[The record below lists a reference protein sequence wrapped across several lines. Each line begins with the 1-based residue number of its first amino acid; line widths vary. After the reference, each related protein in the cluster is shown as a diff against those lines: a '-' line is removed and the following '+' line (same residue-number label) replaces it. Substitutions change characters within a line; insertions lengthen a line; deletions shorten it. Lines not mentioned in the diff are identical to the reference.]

1 VLRGVL
7 TDAVG
12 AGVDVDVVAD
22 EAAGTCAV
30 VTLKARASAD
40 TEQRIR
46 ALMAS
51 YPLAYTIEWSP

>member
-1 VLRGVL
+1 
-7 TDAVG
+7 
-12 AGVDVDVVAD
+12 
-22 EAAGTCAV
+22 
-30 VTLKARASAD
+30 LKERASAD